1 MTRDE
6 ERRYEW
12 ALAVTV
18 RSGFSGNLSYISKSG
33 VFRYFRE
40 VTGLF
45 SNPRCKGV
53 FDSWAT
59 LLLRGPAVAAWF

>member
-18 RSGFSGNLSYISKSG
+18 RSGLSGNLSYISKSG
-33 VFRYFRE
+33 VFRE

-45 SNPRCKGV
+45 SIPRCKGV

-59 LLLRGPAVAAWF
+59 LLLRGPAVAAWY